1 MNIKST
7 STVRFQIITILVGLS
22 LDKAI
27 SKIADKASTAFTI
40 LCIVYFTINILNFY
54 HAKIVTTES
63 PEYKPGKNEAIYE
76 IMDYLLNSLLMIGFL
91 IVALYVDEFKKFL
104 FANIALRLVD
114 LAMIGHSFISVSRS
128 KRGGEMLR
136 ANLYWAAY
144 STFTIL
150 LLAMLIV
157 SITHCHM
164 TVALWMPGVLLA
176 SVIVD
181 IALDYSINW
190 HFYFPSEPEVARI
203 P

>member
-1 MNIKST
+1 
-7 STVRFQIITILVGLS
+7 
-22 LDKAI
+22 
-27 SKIADKASTAFTI
+27 
-40 LCIVYFTINILNFY
+40 
-54 HAKIVTTES
+54 
-63 PEYKPGKNEAIYE
+63 
-76 IMDYLLNSLLMIGFL
+76 MDYLLNSLLMIGFL
-91 IVALYVDEFKKFL
+91 IVALYVDEFEKFL

-114 LAMIGHSFISVSRS
+114 LAMIGHSFISVSAIEAR
-128 KRGGEMLR
+128 RRNAAG

-157 SITHCHM
+157 LITHCHM

-190 HFYFPSEPEVARI
+190 HFYFPSEPEVARV